1 MTDRVVA
8 LVVLV
13 LFASAP
19 IQAGDVRNRPA
30 GVVPFPES
38 FRALDRAP
46 SDAIPQPGW
55 VVGRIWR
62 QLVFN
67 EWEEHSTF
75 EQRRTHVL
83 TCDQALN
90 LDVYYPSVE
99 LPTAD
104 FQEGH
109 RSFWRTVTEVAT
121 SCGRFRGRVD
131 FGTDGRTLRDGMV
144 NVYVGTR
151 DQFAGNNFLAY
162 TTRWF
167 STFTDGTFARWRYGE
182 IVFNPDVEWA
192 ESEEDTSRHNFD
204 KVFVHEMLHLLG
216 FFHVSDPA
224 SLMNATYGQRA
235 DLEGIEVEHAQLA
248 YEIGPGV
255 QYPGF
260 LRPTATEPGDLKGG
274 VKDLVDEALDD
285 LQDDSGGRQAA
296 ESVPALPVAGVLLLA
311 TLLGLLG
318 RRRLRTG

>member
-1 MTDRVVA
+1 MVYRIVA
-8 LVVLV
+8 LVALV
-13 LFASAP
+13 LLASTP
-19 IQAGDVRNRPA
+19 IRAGDVRNRPA

-38 FRALDRAP
+38 FHTLDRTP

-67 EWEEHSTF
+67 EWEESGTF

-90 LDVYYPSVE
+90 LDVYYPSEE

-104 FQEGH
+104 VQEGH
-109 RSFWRTVTEVAT
+109 RRFWKIATEGAT
-121 SCGRFRGRVD
+121 GCGRFRGRVN
-131 FGTDGRTLRDGMV
+131 FGTCERTLRDGMV

-151 DQFAGNNFLAY
+151 DQFADNNFLAY
-162 TTRWF
+162 TYRSF
-167 STFTDGTFARWRYGE
+167 STFPDGTFARWRYGE

-192 ESEEDTSRHNFD
+192 ESEEDTSRHNLD
-204 KVFVHEMLHLLG
+204 KVLVHEMLHLLG

-235 DLEGIEVEHAQLA
+235 DLEQIEVDHARLA

-255 QYPGF
+255 LYPGF

-274 VKDLVDEALDD
+274 VKDLVDEALED
-285 LQDDSGGRQAA
+285 LQDDSDGWQAT
-296 ESVPALPVAGVLLLA
+296 ETVPALPTAGVLLLV

-318 RRRLRTG
+318 CRRLRAR